1 MDMNEL
7 LDAAKTASN
16 AHNDS
21 ALARALKTTPACVSN
36 WRKSKN
42 YPNAVTC
49 EKIAVITGVPLAR
62 VLGIAGEARAI
73 SREEKAVWRRLASA
87 AAVAIFA
94 LSGLLFFP
102 TNGHAGTESISRN
115 QDSMHIMFRRLTL
128 KCAALAGWPLS
139 LDGATHTFACAGWH
153 SDDA

>member
-16 AHNDS
+16 SHNDS

-94 LSGLLFFP
+94 LSGLLVFP

-115 QDSMHIMFRRLTL
+115 QANTVYYVQTTYTEMRSVGWL
-128 KCAALAGWPLS
+128 AALIGWRYPYICLRWM
-139 LDGATHTFACAGWH
+139 AQR
-153 SDDA
+153 